1 MTKVELDGVA
11 AVPKKSFRMVLV
23 QSVLLVVL
31 AVAIGFWLQ
40 REWPSVQKAFA
51 SLSPWALVGGI
62 VTATAGLIASALV
75 WRAVLRGLG
84 QPSHVIPAS
93 VVYLVG
99 QLGKFIPGGFWAFL
113 YQIALGVRRGFAKT
127 PTALAGPLSAAAGL
141 ATGATVLGVGLSRIE
156 IPLPWLYPILG
167 IAPIAAA
174 LIWPSI
180 VNWLIHTFL
189 RLARRGDREIT
200 FSRATIAEIAA
211 WSTVSWFCYGAQ
223 LLLLLGGIDHPL
235 SLLETTALM
244 AAAQCVGFLAVIV
257 PSGLGVR
264 EAVIVAGLAGVANT
278 GTALT
283 IALAARATSTLGDL
297 LTAGLSS
304 LVETL
309 RGAGRGDAKS
319 RNRQ

>member
-1 MTKVELDGVA
+1 MTDERDGID
-11 AVPKKSFRMVLV
+11 AVPKRSFRMVLL

-40 REWPSVQKAFA
+40 REWPSVQDAFA
-51 SLSPWALVGGI
+51 SLSPWALVGG
-62 VTATAGLIASALV
+62 VLTATAGLIASAMV

-113 YQIALGVRRGFAKT
+113 YQIALGMRRGFAKT
-127 PTALAGPLSAAAGL
+127 PTGLAGPLSAAAGL
-141 ATGATVLGVGLSRIE
+141 ATGATALGLGLSRIE

-167 IAPIAAA
+167 VAPIIAA

-180 VNWLIHTFL
+180 VNRLIRTFL
-189 RLARRGDREIT
+189 RLARRGGREIT
-200 FSRATIAEIAA
+200 FSRGTIAEIAV
-211 WSTVSWFCYGAQ
+211 WSTLSWFCYGAQ
-223 LLLLLGGIDHPL
+223 LLLLLGGVEHPL
-235 SLLETTALM
+235 TLLETTALV
-244 AAAQCVGFLAVIV
+244 AAAQCVGFLAIIV

-264 EAVIVAGLAGVANT
+264 EAVIVAGLSGVANT

-283 IALAARATSTLGDL
+283 IALAARATSTLGDFL
-297 LTAGLSS
+297 AAGLSS
-304 LVETL
+304 LVERL
-309 RGAGRGDAKS
+309 QRSGRDSLK
-319 RNRQ
+319 